1 MLKIEQFRYASDNL
15 GYLIFGE
22 RSAFAVDGGAVDE
35 ILEFL
40 KIQRLELIY
49 VTNTHA
55 HYDHMMGNDELLN
68 HSQAT
73 YLSTSK
79 LAEKGDVLLEG
90 ENILIY
96 STPGHTADSIC
107 LHAGTGLISGDTLF
121 NGTVGNCF
129 TGNLREFYHSI
140 KKLMAL
146 PDRTVIYPG
155 HDYVGDSMLFA
166 KRLEPGNTDLDAFLS
181 SYDPGHVYS
190 TLAEERKVNPYL
202 RFNDKRI
209 IAILKKRGLPAS
221 TEYERW
227 QSLMSIT

>member
-22 RSAFAVDGGAVDE
+22 RSALAVDGGAVDE

-40 KIQRLELIY
+40 KIQRLELVC

-55 HYDHMMGNDELLN
+55 HYDHMMGNDELLR
-68 HSQAT
+68 HTKAT
-73 YLSTSK
+73 YLSPNE
-79 LAEKGDVLLEG
+79 LAKKGDVLLEG
-90 ENILIY
+90 EKILIY
-96 STPGHTADSIC
+96 PTPGHTGDAIC
-107 LHAGTGLISGDTLF
+107 LHAGNILLSGDTLF

-140 KKLMAL
+140 KKLMVL
-146 PDRTVIYPG
+146 PDETVIYAG
-155 HDYVGDSMLFA
+155 HDCVRDSVAFA
-166 KRLEPGNTDLDAFLS
+166 KRLEPGNKDLDAFLS

-202 RFNDKRI
+202 RFNDERI
-209 IAILKKRGLPAS
+209 IAILKKRGLPVG

-227 QSLMSIT
+227 ESLMSIE